1 MRPQYTDAPA
11 PTPSPAQGHDPRAT
25 DHTLKGPDVGKCHTK
40 FQLSSLEGIKV
51 ITCSCKRNVDV
62 NLHLNLQVNLKLVT
76 NLTYTHTHVTSRRNA
91 ICRGGGGGGGHKNV
105 TSRVLRFSFDL
116 A

>member
-51 ITCSCKRNVDV
+51 ISCKRNVDV

-76 NLTYTHTHVTSRRNA
+76 NVTYTHTHVTSRRNA
-91 ICRGGGGGGGHKNV
+91 ICGGGG
-105 TSRVLRFSFDL
+105 